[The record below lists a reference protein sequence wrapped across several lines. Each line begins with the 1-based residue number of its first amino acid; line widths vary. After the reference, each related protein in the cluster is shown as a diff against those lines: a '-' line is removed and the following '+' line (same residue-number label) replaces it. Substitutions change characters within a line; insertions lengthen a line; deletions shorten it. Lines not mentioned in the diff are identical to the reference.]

1 MAYSAAIELLHALL
15 GDADEEA
22 VMPVRI
28 VGMPLKMSTNRFNP
42 GVGILGQLDPVAFIH
57 EGSSVRH

>member
-1 MAYSAAIELLHALL
+1 MTHAAAVELLHTLL
-15 GDADEEA
+15 GDADEET

-57 EGSSVRH
+57 ESSSVRH